1 MEAEASLHQH
11 SSLRDYLRVLRRRKW
26 LVVQAVLLVPAAA
39 VALSLRQDERYQ
51 ASAEVLLSRQN
62 LAATLTGTDDPNQS
76 AQAERVAQTQADL
89 ARVPTVAGR
98 VLEATGLADRTA
110 SDFLADS
117 SASPKAN
124 SDLLVL
130 SVTDRDPRLASRLA
144 TEYARQFT
152 IYRRELDTRA
162 LQRARSDLQ
171 ERLAEVE
178 ETRGTNS
185 PLYESLID
193 KEQQLATLE
202 ALQTTNAFVVRP
214 AGTAKQV
221 QPRPIRNGI
230 LGLALGLVLGLGLAF
245 LREAMDTRVRTAEEI
260 AERLGLPLLARLP
273 KPPKRLRGESG
284 LVMLAEP
291 SGVHAESFR
300 MLRTNLEFVNMERGA
315 RTIMVTSA
323 VEREG
328 KSTTAANLAVALA
341 LGGQRVTLVDLDLR
355 RPLLGRLFELEPDQ
369 PGLTDVALG
378 YASLDDA
385 STPVGSVAIAA
396 ARNGHRTGSRN
407 GRAPQRGMLHVLPAG
422 PVPPNPGEFVRTK
435 ALAEILA
442 ELAERSDL
450 VLIDAPP
457 MLQVGDAMALS
468 DKVDALLL
476 VTRLNI
482 VRRPMLGELH
492 RVLQANPATKLGF
505 VLTGAELEDAYGY
518 GGYAGYY
525 SYKGYAAVE
534 QRKEPVA

>member
-1 MEAEASLHQH
+1 LEAEASGHQH

-26 LVVQAVLLVPAAA
+26 LVIQAVLLVPAAA
-39 VALSLRQDERYQ
+39 VALSLRQDELYQ
-51 ASAEVLLSRQN
+51 ASADVLLSRQN

-89 ARVPTVAGR
+89 ARVPTVAAR
-98 VLEATGLADRTA
+98 VLEATGLADRTP

-117 SASPKAN
+117 TASPKAN

-162 LQRARSDLQ
+162 LQRARKDLQ
-171 ERLAEVE
+171 TKIAEIE
-178 ETRGTNS
+178 ETRATDT

-214 AGTAKQV
+214 ANNAKQV

-273 KPPKRLRGESG
+273 KPPKRLRGEGS

-300 MLRTNLEFVNMERGA
+300 MLRTNLEFVNLERGA

-385 STPVGSVAIAA
+385 ATLVGSVAITA
-396 ARNGHRTGSRN
+396 ARNGHRSGNRN
-407 GRAPQRGMLHVLPAG
+407 GRAPQRGMLQVLPAG

-442 ELAERSDL
+442 ELAERADL

-476 VTRLNI
+476 VSRLNI
-482 VRRPMLGELH
+482 VRRPILAELH

-525 SYKGYAAVE
+525 SYKGYASVE
-534 QRKEPVA
+534 QSREPVA